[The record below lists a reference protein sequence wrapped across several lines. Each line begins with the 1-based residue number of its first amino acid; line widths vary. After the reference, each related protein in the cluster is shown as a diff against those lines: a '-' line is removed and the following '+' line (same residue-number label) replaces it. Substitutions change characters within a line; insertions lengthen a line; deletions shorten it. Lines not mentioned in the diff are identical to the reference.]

1 MQRIDIYPTH
11 RHGDYLLRAGR
22 PIPFGASMVPGGIN
36 FAVFSRYA
44 TSCTLILFKK
54 GSNTPLVEIPFPDPF
69 HIGNVYAMVVFDL
82 DYENIEYG
90 YRMDGPYQPHLGHHF
105 DTATVLLD
113 PYARLISGREKWGE
127 APDSDNRFQHRAM
140 VVQDDFD
147 WIADRP
153 LETPLEDLIIYEMH
167 VRGLTR
173 HPSSGVKYPGTF
185 AGVREKIPYLKEL
198 GINCVELMPIH
209 EFDEFDNKFK
219 NPDTG
224 ERLLNYWGY
233 STIGFFA
240 PKAGY
245 AATGQLGMQVDE
257 LKALVKELHRNGIEV
272 ILDVVFNHTGE
283 GEENDATISFR
294 GLDNKTYYMLQPD
307 GRYQNFS
314 GCGNTMNC
322 NNPVVRNM
330 VLDSL
335 RYWAAEYHIDGF
347 RFDLAS
353 IMGRD
358 AFGQPLANPPLLEAL
373 AYDPILGKCK
383 LIAEA
388 WDAGGLYQVGSFPA
402 YERWSE
408 WNDQYRDTL
417 RRFLKGDMG
426 QVRDIA
432 LLIQGAPNMYADRGP
447 TASINFITAHDG
459 FTLADLFSYNEKHN
473 RANGEENRDGHS
485 HNYSWNC
492 GHEGA
497 SDDLEIQTLRRQL
510 MKNGIAILLVSQG
523 VPMILMG
530 DEVAHTKQGN
540 NNTYC
545 QDNELSWFDW
555 SQLESEADMFTFVK
569 HCISFRKQHR
579 VLRNRFYFQ
588 QRDAI
593 NSGYPDISWHGA
605 QAWKPD
611 WSDNSRTLSF
621 MLCGEHVPAGKEPD
635 NYIYVAMNMHWENH
649 TFQLPRLPKER
660 QWHLFMDTS
669 LPSGNEI
676 CEPGQERLL
685 SDQNQVLSGA
695 RSVIILVGR

>member
-54 GSNTPLVEIPFPDPF
+54 GSNTPLVEIPFPDAF

-127 APDSDNRFQHRAM
+127 APDPDNRFQHRAM

-198 GINCVELMPIH
+198 GVNCVELMPIH

-335 RYWAAEYHIDGF
+335 RYWVAEYHIDGF

-497 SDDLEIQTLRRQL
+497 SDDLEIQTLRRRL
-510 MKNGIAILLVSQG
+510 MKNGMAILLVSQG

-649 TFQLPRLPKER
+649 TLQLPRLPKER

>member
-1 MQRIDIYPTH
+1 
-11 RHGDYLLRAGR
+11 
-22 PIPFGASMVPGGIN
+22 MVPGGIN

-44 TSCTLILFKK
+44 TSCTLILFKN

-605 QAWKPD
+605 KAWKPD

>member
-54 GSNTPLVEIPFPDPF
+54 ESNTPLVEIPFPDPF

-605 QAWKPD
+605 KAWKPD

>member
-54 GSNTPLVEIPFPDPF
+54 ESNTPLVEIPFPDPF

>member
-1 MQRIDIYPTH
+1 
-11 RHGDYLLRAGR
+11 
-22 PIPFGASMVPGGIN
+22 
-36 FAVFSRYA
+36 
-44 TSCTLILFKK
+44 
-54 GSNTPLVEIPFPDPF
+54 
-69 HIGNVYAMVVFDL
+69 
-82 DYENIEYG
+82 
-90 YRMDGPYQPHLGHHF
+90 
-105 DTATVLLD
+105 
-113 PYARLISGREKWGE
+113 
-127 APDSDNRFQHRAM
+127 
-140 VVQDDFD
+140 
-147 WIADRP
+147 
-153 LETPLEDLIIYEMH
+153 
-167 VRGLTR
+167 
-173 HPSSGVKYPGTF
+173 
-185 AGVREKIPYLKEL
+185 
-198 GINCVELMPIH
+198 
-209 EFDEFDNKFK
+209 
-219 NPDTG
+219 
-224 ERLLNYWGY
+224 
-233 STIGFFA
+233 
-240 PKAGY
+240 
-245 AATGQLGMQVDE
+245 
-257 LKALVKELHRNGIEV
+257 
-272 ILDVVFNHTGE
+272 
-283 GEENDATISFR
+283 
-294 GLDNKTYYMLQPD
+294 
-307 GRYQNFS
+307 
-314 GCGNTMNC
+314 
-322 NNPVVRNM
+322 
-330 VLDSL
+330 
-335 RYWAAEYHIDGF
+335 
-347 RFDLAS
+347 
-353 IMGRD
+353 
-358 AFGQPLANPPLLEAL
+358 
-373 AYDPILGKCK
+373 
-383 LIAEA
+383 
-388 WDAGGLYQVGSFPA
+388 
-402 YERWSE
+402 
-408 WNDQYRDTL
+408 
-417 RRFLKGDMG
+417 LKGDMG

-497 SDDLEIQTLRRQL
+497 SDDLEIQTLRRRL
-510 MKNGIAILLVSQG
+510 MKNGMAILLVSQG

-649 TFQLPRLPKER
+649 TLQLPRLPKER